1 MANYKFNFK
10 DADCQY
16 VEKYYAGKYNT
27 PITIY
32 KTEGDEI
39 TPKGYFATVGTVEV
53 KGATIDEVKKNINAE
68 ANKRDKKLENAV
80 VMDKKCKDTDYVKT
94 PRGEFKVVEKTEN
107 IEDGENCINCK
118 DSKKKVKDANADEI
132 IDLFHEA
139 YNKHRTWDWLKHKL
153 PERFFTLYHKGT
165 NRGNGYP
172 LFPVQADRTGY
183 INGTYLTK
191 PINLSESDEYKKY
204 IKDFISDLD
213 YYVRL
218 INELKDTYNLDI
230 DNYSYT
236 NIEEVL
242 REAMENTDSKR
253 ESLNLESGLNNL
265 NEAYNRAYDSC
276 RKLENVESFWG
287 SYITG
292 WAEKLIDLGEKGL
305 AKYISN
311 RADNSRENE
320 YYLESQRRPLIKSDK
335 GVNIRSDSKVG
346 PLTPEAEAYIRRI
359 LKNTSTEEIDAKK
372 KARGNEHYSNNYDF
386 IPTHIEKYA
395 DEIRNLKYA
404 LSDLKREVGKEKK
417 LGIGIIPKKEGYYKY
432 TGNGPYDYKG
442 NWVGERR
449 GGYEYTRETRPAS
462 VKFNIE
468 GLDNLEYILSKVL
481 NSNSIEE
488 MQDYLEDALDVIK
501 TMPRSNPKVAEIRE
515 RINNILNKR
524 RDAPKVRRPLPD
536 AKYRDSK
543 YRSKILDLRNKK

>member
-1 MANYKFNFK
+1 MAKYKFNFK

-32 KTEGDEI
+32 KTEGDEN
-39 TPKGYFATVGTVEV
+39 TPKGYFATVGTVTV
-53 KGATIDEVKKNINAE
+53 KGSTIDEAKKNINTE
-68 ANKRDKKLENAV
+68 ANKRDKKLENAI
-80 VMDKKCKDTDYVKT
+80 VMDKKC
-94 PRGEFKVVEKTEN
+94 
-107 IEDGENCINCK
+107 INCNN
-118 DSKKKVKDANADEI
+118 SKKKVKDADADEI
-132 IDLFHEA
+132 INLFHEA
-139 YNKHRTWDWLKHKL
+139 YDKHRTWDWLKHKL
-153 PERFFTLYHKGT
+153 PERFFNLYHKSKGE
-165 NRGNGYP
+165 GSAYP

-183 INGTYLTK
+183 MNGTYLTK
-191 PINLSESDEYKKY
+191 PVNLSESDEYKEY
-204 IKDFISDLD
+204 IKDFIKDLD

-230 DNYSYT
+230 DNYSY
-236 NIEEVL
+236 NYVEEVI
-242 REAMENTDSKR
+242 REAIKNTDSKR

-276 RKLENVESFWG
+276 RKLKNVEGFWG
-287 SYITG
+287 NYITE

-305 AKYISN
+305 AKYIAN
-311 RADNSRENE
+311 KADKSRENE
-320 YYLESQRRPLIKSDK
+320 YYLESQRKPLIESDK
-335 GVNIRSDSKVG
+335 GGYIRSDSKVG

-372 KARGNEHYSNNYDF
+372 KERGNEYYSNNYDF

-395 DEIRNLKYA
+395 NEIRNLKYA
-404 LSDLKREVGKEKK
+404 LSDLEREVGKEKK

-442 NWVGERR
+442 RWVGERK
-449 GGYEYTRETRPAS
+449 GGYEYTRETKPAS
-462 VKFNIE
+462 IRFNIE
-468 GLDNLEYILSKVL
+468 GLENLENILSKVL

-515 RINNILNKR
+515 RINNILNNRKN
-524 RDAPKVRRPLPD
+524 APKVRRPLPD
-536 AKYRDSK
+536 AKYRDAK
-543 YRSKILDLRNKK
+543 YRGKILDLRTKR